1 MKKEQRECMARVIT
15 RAVAEGDWLLVEA
28 MSGIMAGVSVAPLP
42 LQHRVPS
49 LAALAGIMTGVSI
62 APLVPGISPPRVRK
76 PRAAVVVPPPP
87 PVPPPP
93 VRSDDADMGTPAWP
107 PGDLDW
113 QASPSGHYHGFW
125 RSGDR
130 AGKLAAVV
138 PVLPPGAVLV
148 QEEEEETK

>member
-1 MKKEQRECMARVIT
+1 L
-15 RAVAEGDWLLVEA
+15 RAVAEGDWHLVEVLGRVMKGA
-28 MSGIMAGVSVAPLP
+28 EGAPVVIP
-42 LQHRVPS
+42 RV
-49 LAALAGIMTGVSI
+49 
-62 APLVPGISPPRVRK
+62 APLVPGISPPPVTVMPPRVRK

-87 PVPPPP
+87 PVPPPR
-93 VRSDDADMGTPAWP
+93 VRNDDADMGTPAWP

-148 QEEEEETK
+148 EEEEEETK